1 MNTIYL
7 TEELGDITIPM
18 RKETCKKKL
27 FATWVE
33 NLNSCVS
40 LKNLPAIG
48 LTFIKY
54 KLKEKEAKNQ
64 GLPLGTGF
72 SQSMASLATK
82 KQLESLEKLANKSPA
97 LKKLTELPSILL
109 GQDTKESPTVQMG
122 KMKKKSKKSL
132 KRKNRK

>member
-7 TEELGDITIPM
+7 TEEIGGVSIPM

-40 LKNLPAIG
+40 LKNLPSIG

-54 KLKEKEAKNQ
+54 KIREKQARNQ
-64 GLPLGTGF
+64 GLPLEAGF

-82 KQLESLEKLANKSPA
+82 KELEFLEKLANKSPT

-109 GQDTKESPTVQMG
+109 GQNTRESPTVQMG
-122 KMKKKSKKSL
+122 KKKKSKKLL